1 MDRTPRSRD
10 GDIDVIGLRT
20 DEVGIKQRIYIQCK
34 DYSRPVG
41 VQAVREL
48 IGALPTDHNAY
59 AVLAAPAGLT
69 SDAQGA
75 ADNRGVIIWDER
87 KLNELEAES

>member
-1 MDRTPRSRD
+1 MRYGLISTA
-10 GDIDVIGLRT
+10 VIGFARP
-20 DEVGIKQRIYIQCK
+20 VFQCK

-41 VQAVREL
+41 VQVIREL
-48 IGALPTDHNAY
+48 LGAIPTDQNAS

-69 SDAQGA
+69 SDADGLA
-75 ADNRGVIIWDER
+75 NNRGVIIWDER